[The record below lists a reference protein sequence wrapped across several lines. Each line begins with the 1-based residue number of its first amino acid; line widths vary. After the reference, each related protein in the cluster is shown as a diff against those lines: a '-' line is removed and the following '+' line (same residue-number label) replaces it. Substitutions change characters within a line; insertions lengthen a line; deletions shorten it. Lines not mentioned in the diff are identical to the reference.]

1 MIDPITAV
9 ATATSAFNLIKKGFQ
24 AGRDIEGMAGD
35 LGRWMGAVSDIKKAE
50 EYSKKPPLFKKLFAA
65 GSVEEEAMQAF
76 MAKKKAE
83 DMREELRSIISFTR
97 GPSAWDELLRTE
109 ANIRKKR
116 QEAIYAQEEYRRKV
130 IEWIADNGYDKE
142 MGARPMER
150 FISQNIKKPLVD
162 KLLFG
167 NLKSRGLIK
176 LDIDKGKLKFTD
188 AKTKI
193 KA

>member
-1 MIDPITAV
+1 M
-9 ATATSAFNLIKKGFQ
+9 
-24 AGRDIEGMAGD
+24 
-35 LGRWMGAVSDIKKAE
+35 
-50 EYSKKPPLFKKLFAA
+50 FKKLFAA

-130 IEWIADNGYDKE
+130 IEWIAIVLACSAVLGMIGFFVYLAMD
-142 MGARPMER
+142 
-150 FISQNIKKPLVD
+150 Q
-162 KLLFG
+162 
-167 NLKSRGLIK
+167 RGLI
-176 LDIDKGKLKFTD
+176 
-188 AKTKI
+188 
-193 KA
+193 